1 MAYRLSA
8 TVHGQVQG
16 VGFRYW
22 THHTAQRLGLHG
34 TVRNRPDGTVAVEAE
49 ADDKAPLQALFV
61 ELHKGPAAAQVT
73 QVDATWDDSAPSIS
87 LLGFRVA

>member
-8 TVHGQVQG
+8 TVHGHVQG

-22 THHTAQRLGLHG
+22 VHHTAQRLGVTG
-34 TVRNRPDGTVAVEAE
+34 GAVRNTPDGTVAVEAE
-49 ADDKAPLQALFV
+49 ADSKDTLQALFV

-73 QVDATWDDSAPSIS
+73 QVEAAWDEPPAPTYAS
-87 LLGFRVA
+87 FRVA